1 MIDIFLGRQA
11 IYDRKGKVYAYELLF
26 RSGDAKNQGAA
37 FIEDGD
43 GASSQVLL
51 NAFME
56 IGLERIAG
64 DARAFVNLTK
74 SLISCDHPLLQQK
87 DRMVMEILEDVTVDE
102 ELIEKASS
110 LTKMGVELALDDY
123 AFDSVWDPLLP
134 WVKFVKVEVPA
145 LSLDQIRDALPKLRQ
160 YDLKLLAE
168 KVETREEYEALR
180 EMGFDYFQGF
190 YFSRPELVQGK
201 SLQENQMVVLRLLS
215 ELNHPETRI
224 EEIEHLIKQDAGLSY
239 KALRYINSAAVGM
252 RREITSI
259 GQAVVIMGLKRIRA
273 WTNLMVMAKL
283 ENRPQDHYL
292 TALVRANLC
301 DKLVRKLN
309 PNEDAG
315 YTTGLLSTLDLL
327 LSQPLETILQEL
339 SLTDSI
345 NKALLKGDDLL
356 GRALECTR
364 QAETGDWH
372 LIDCPGIERNQ
383 LYQLYLEA
391 SEQAF
396 QEQRLLQSR

>member
-1 MIDIFLGRQA
+1 MKDIFLGRQA
-11 IYDRKGKVYAYELLF
+11 IYDRNERVFAYELLF
-26 RSGDAKNQGAA
+26 RSGDPEHQGAA

-43 GASSQVLL
+43 GATSQVLL
-51 NAFME
+51 NTFME

-64 DARAFVNLTK
+64 EARAFVNLTEN
-74 SLISCDHPLLQQK
+74 LIGCDHPLLQQK
-87 DRMVMEILEDVTVDE
+87 ARMVMEILEEVTVDDA
-102 ELIEKASS
+102 LIEKVSCLS
-110 LTKMGVELALDDY
+110 KMGLELALDDY
-123 AFDSVWDPLLP
+123 AFDPVWDPLLP

-145 LSLDQIRDALPKLRQ
+145 LSLDQIRDNLPKLRQ
-160 YDLKLLAE
+160 HDLKLLAE

-215 ELNHPETRI
+215 ELNQPETSI
-224 EEIEHLIKQDAGLSY
+224 DEIEHLIKQDAGLSY
-239 KALRYINSAAVGM
+239 KTLRYINSAAMGM

-259 GQAVVIMGLKRIRA
+259 GQAVVIMGLNRIRA
-273 WTNLMVMAKL
+273 WTNLMVMARL

-292 TALVRANLC
+292 MALVRANLC

-309 PNEDAG
+309 PDEDAG

-327 LSQPLETILQEL
+327 LSQPLDVILQEL

-345 NKALLKGDDLL
+345 NKALLSGDDLL
-356 GRALECTR
+356 GQALLCTR
-364 QAETGDWH
+364 QAEAGDWH
-372 LIDCPGIERNQ
+372 QIECPGIERGE

-396 QEQRLLQSR
+396 QEQRLLRNL

>member
-1 MIDIFLGRQA
+1 MKDIFLGRQA
-11 IYDRKGKVYAYELLF
+11 IYDRNERVYAYELLF
-26 RSGDAKNQGAA
+26 RSGDPAHQGAA

-43 GASSQVLL
+43 GATSQVLL
-51 NAFME
+51 NTFME

-64 DARAFVNLTK
+64 DARAFVNLTEN
-74 SLISCDHPLLQQK
+74 LIGCDHPLLQQK
-87 DRMVMEILEDVTVDE
+87 ERMVMEILEEVTVDDA
-102 ELIEKASS
+102 LVEKVSCLS
-110 LTKMGVELALDDY
+110 KMGLELALDDY
-123 AFDSVWDPLLP
+123 AFDPVWDPLLP

-145 LSLDQIRDALPKLRQ
+145 LSLDQIRGNLPKLRQ

-190 YFSRPELVQGK
+190 YFSRPELIQGK

-215 ELNHPETRI
+215 ELNQPETSI

-239 KALRYINSAAVGM
+239 KTLRYINSAAMGM

-259 GQAVVIMGLKRIRA
+259 GQAVVIMGLNRIRA
-273 WTNLMVMAKL
+273 WTNLMVMARL

-292 TALVRANLC
+292 MALVRANLC

-309 PNEDAG
+309 PDEDAG

-327 LSQPLETILQEL
+327 LSQPLDLILQEL

-345 NKALLKGDDLL
+345 NRALLSGDDLL
-356 GRALECTR
+356 GKALQCTR
-364 QAETGDWH
+364 QAEASNWH
-372 LIDCPGIERNQ
+372 LVDYPGIERGE

-396 QEQRLLQSR
+396 QEQRLLRNL